1 MAKGTTVRM
10 WRRTLTVMIVM
21 AVAFGIVIFNLVRL
35 QLVDGEELKRA
46 AIDQSLQPTT
56 LSAER
61 GTIYDRNG
69 KVLAQSAS
77 VWTVALEPAYIEEED
92 KTTLVRGL
100 AEILDMEE
108 SEVQELAD
116 KDTYFT
122 YVKRKVEN
130 DVQEEI
136 LAFLEEND
144 ISRGVQLITDY
155 KRYYPY
161 GNFMGPVLGFVGT
174 DNTGLSGLEYQYD
187 TELSGTA
194 GRLVTAKNAVGTD
207 MPFQYEQRVEA
218 EDGYDLVLTIDEGI
232 QHFLEEGLEEGI
244 ENFNVANGACAIAMN
259 VKTGAILG
267 LATKGDYDPNDPWTI
282 VDEEVAKEIEAM
294 PEGTEEEKAAK
305 DQATSNALQKQWRNK
320 AVSDTY
326 YPGSVFKMCTGSM
339 AMEEGIVSEEST
351 FTCNHSYLVEGTGQ
365 YINCWAYGHGTQ
377 TFVEGLCNSCNP
389 FFVHLG
395 QELGAERFFK
405 YFEAFGFTEK
415 TGIDLPG
422 EASTIYY
429 TADQLNPMELA
440 TESFGQNF
448 SITPIHMLAA
458 ACAVANGGYLVQ
470 PHVVDHMVDADG
482 NIVMTADTSYKR
494 QVISTDTSERMVKI
508 LNTNATQGTAKSGY
522 IAGYRICGK
531 TGTSQKILEDN
542 LDKTKKHYIASYCG
556 FAPADDPEIAL
567 LIYYDEPDPSI
578 NYYGGSVAGPTFAKC
593 MEQILEYLGVERQY
607 TEEELEKIDTT
618 TPSVTGMTVEEAEK
632 AAGDAGLSVTVK
644 GSGGTVLEQIP
655 AFGESIPQGG
665 SIVLYTDEDSKEE
678 TVTVPDLTGMSLSA
692 ANEAAAN
699 AGIQIRVTGAALT
712 SSNPVSQ
719 TQDIAEGTKVRPGT
733 VITVGFIEV
742 DQVQ

>member
-1 MAKGTTVRM
+1 MAKETTIRM
-10 WRRTLTVMIVM
+10 WRRALILILIM
-21 AVAFGIVIFNLVRL
+21 AAGLCLVVFNLIRL
-35 QLVDGEELKRA
+35 QLIDGEELKKA

-56 LSAER
+56 LTAQR
-61 GTIYDRNG
+61 GTIYDCSG
-69 KVLAQSAS
+69 TKILAQSAS
-77 VWTVALEPAYIEEED
+77 VWTVALEPAYIDKED
-92 KTTLVRGL
+92 KEVLARGL

-108 SEVQELAD
+108 ADVLELTQ
-116 KDTYFT
+116 KNTYFT
-122 YVKRKVEN
+122 YVKKKVETSVK
-130 DVQEEI
+130 DEI
-136 LAFLEEND
+136 LEFLEEND
-144 ISRGVQLITDY
+144 INRGVQLIEDY

-161 GNFMGPVLGFVGT
+161 GNFMGPVLGFTGT
-174 DNTGLSGLEYQYD
+174 DNQGLSGLEYQYD

-207 MPFQYEQRVEA
+207 MPFQYEQKVEA

-232 QHFLEEGLEEGI
+232 QHFLEEALEEGI
-244 ENFNVANGACAIAMN
+244 ENFEVANGACAIVMN

-282 VDEEVAKEIEAM
+282 TDEDVVKEIEAL
-294 PEGTEEEKAAK
+294 PEDEQDA
-305 DQATSNALQKQWRNK
+305 ATSDALQKQWRNK
-320 AVSDTY
+320 AISDTY

-339 AMEEGIVSEEST
+339 AMEEGIVSEETT
-351 FTCNHSYLVEGTGQ
+351 FTCNHSYVVEGTGGQ
-365 YINCWAYGHGTQ
+365 TINCWAYGHGTQ

-395 QELGAERFFK
+395 ESLGPNLFYK
-405 YFEAFGFTEK
+405 YFEAFGFTKK

-422 EASTIYY
+422 EANTIYY

-458 ACAVANGGYLVQ
+458 ACAIANGGYLVQ
-470 PHVVDHMVDADG
+470 PHVVDHMLDEDG

-494 QVISTDTSERMVKI
+494 QVISNDTSERMIKI
-508 LNTNATQGTAKSGY
+508 LQTNATVGTAKNGY
-522 IAGYRICGK
+522 IAGYRVCGK

-542 LDKTKKHYIASYCG
+542 LDPTKKHYIASYCG

-567 LIYYDEPDPSI
+567 LVYYDEPNPSI
-578 NYYGGSVAGPTFAKC
+578 NYYGSAVAGPTFVKC
-593 MEQILEYLGVERQY
+593 MEQILPYLGIERKY

-618 TPSVTGMTVEEAEK
+618 APSVTGGTVEEAKKIAE
-632 AAGDAGLSVTVK
+632 DAGLTVK
-644 GSGGTVLEQIP
+644 VKGDGDTVLEQIP
-655 AFGESIPQGG
+655 AFGETVPQGG
-665 SIVLYTDEDSKEE
+665 TIVVYTDEESQKE

-692 ANEAAAN
+692 ANQTAVDS
-699 AGIQIRVTGAALT
+699 GIQIRVTGAALT

-719 TQDIAEGTKVRPGT
+719 TQDIAEGTEVRPGT
-733 VITVGFIEV
+733 VVTVAFIEV
-742 DQVQ
+742 DQVA

>member
-1 MAKGTTVRM
+1 MAKSTTIRM
-10 WRRTLTVMIVM
+10 WRRALLLIGIM
-21 AVAFGIVIFNLVRL
+21 AVGLGIVVVNLIRL
-35 QLVDGEELKRA
+35 QIIDGEELKKA

-61 GTIYDRNG
+61 GTIYDCSG
-69 KVLAQSAS
+69 TKILAQSAS

-92 KTTLVRGL
+92 KEVLARGL

-108 SEVQELAD
+108 SDVLELAQ
-116 KDTYFT
+116 KKTYFT
-122 YVKRKVEN
+122 YVKKKVETSVK
-130 DVQEEI
+130 DEI
-136 LAFLEEND
+136 LEFLDENN
-144 ISRGVQLITDY
+144 ISRGVQLIQDY

-161 GNFMGPVLGFVGT
+161 GNFMGPVLGFTGT
-174 DNTGLSGLEYQYD
+174 DNQGLSGLEYQYD
-187 TELSGTA
+187 SELSGTA

-207 MPFQYEQRVEA
+207 MPFQYEQKVEA

-232 QHFLEEGLEEGI
+232 QHFLEEALEEGI
-244 ENFNVANGACAIAMN
+244 ENFEVANGACAIVMN

-282 VDEEVAKEIEAM
+282 TDEDVIKEIEAL
-294 PEGTEEEKAAK
+294 PEDEQDA
-305 DQATSNALQKQWRNK
+305 ATSAALQKQWRNK
-320 AVSDTY
+320 AISDTY

-339 AMEEGIVSEEST
+339 AMEEGIVSEETT

-395 QELGAERFFK
+395 ESLGPNLFFK
-405 YFEAFGFTEK
+405 YFEAFGFTQK

-422 EASTIYY
+422 EANTIYY
-429 TADQLNPMELA
+429 TADKLNPMELA

-458 ACAVANGGYLVQ
+458 ACAIANGGYLVQ
-470 PHVVDHMVDADG
+470 PHVVDHMLDEDG

-494 QVISTDTSERMVKI
+494 QVISNDTSERMIKI
-508 LNTNATQGTAKSGY
+508 LNTNATVGTAKNGY
-522 IAGYRICGK
+522 IAGYRVCGK

-542 LDKTKKHYIASYCG
+542 LDPTKKHYIASYCG

-567 LIYYDEPDPSI
+567 LVYYDEPNPSI
-578 NYYGGSVAGPTFAKC
+578 NYYGSAVAGPTFVKC
-593 MEQILEYLGVERQY
+593 MEQILPYLGIERKY

-618 TPSVTGMTVEEAEK
+618 APSVTGVSVDEAKKTAE
-632 AAGDAGLSVTVK
+632 DAGLTVK
-644 GSGGTVLEQIP
+644 VKGDGDTVLDQIP
-655 AFGESIPQGG
+655 AFGETIPQGG
-665 SIVLYTDEDSKEE
+665 TIVLYTDEESQEE
-678 TVTVPDLTGMSLSA
+678 TVTVPNLTGLSLSA
-692 ANEAAAN
+692 ANQAAVDS
-699 AGIQIRVTGAALT
+699 GIQIRVTGAALT

-719 TQDIAEGTKVRPGT
+719 TQDIAEGTEVRPGT
-733 VITVGFIEV
+733 VVTVAFIEV
-742 DQVQ
+742 DQVA